1 MTTINGP
8 AEHYR
13 DTIDWLFGLQF
24 VGIKLG
30 LERMRAMAAGWGNPQ
45 RAYEVVHVAGTNG
58 KGSTS
63 SFIAAGLQA
72 AGYRVGLYTSPHLV
86 DFRERIR
93 VNGVMIGQEDV
104 LRMAAALRPEV
115 EARNATFFEATTLMA
130 FRHFAEQGVDIA
142 VVETGLGGRLDAT
155 NIVRPAC
162 SVITPLSLDHTEFL
176 GPTLASI
183 AWEKAGIIKSGRPVL
198 SAAQDEQAMRVLRWR
213 AAAEATRLTA
223 VNSGALHTI
232 EEDATGSLCRLPAFD
247 EAVRI
252 GLPGRHQ
259 LGNAALAADTLLCL
273 RAQGWEKVDEAAM
286 RAGLRDVRH
295 FTGLMGRLQ
304 RLREHPELFIDVGH
318 NVQGLAVLFETWRR
332 LRRPERTHV
341 MFGVQRT
348 KDVSTMLREIAAQG
362 FASVTLVQAR
372 AHEAY
377 AVDDLLRAA
386 MAVGIDAHTVPS
398 VVEGVR
404 DTMGRAGTD
413 SVLVF
418 GSHYV
423 VGEFLR
429 DAESV

>member
-1 MTTINGP
+1 MTTGIAA
-8 AEHYR
+8 AERYR

-30 LERMRAMAAGWGNPQ
+30 LERMRAMAAAWGNPQ
-45 RAYEVVHVAGTNG
+45 RAYAVVHVAGTNG

-93 VNGVMIGQEDV
+93 VNGVMIAKEDV

-115 EARNATFFEATTLMA
+115 DARNATFFEATTLMA

-162 SVITPLSLDHTEFL
+162 SVITALSLDHTEFL
-176 GPTLASI
+176 GPTLACI

-198 SAAQDEQAMRVLRWR
+198 SAAQDEQALRVLRWR
-213 AAAEATRLTA
+213 AAAEAARLTT
-223 VNSGALHTI
+223 VNSGALQLI
-232 EEDATGSLCRLPAFD
+232 DEDATGSICRLPAFD
-247 EAVRI
+247 EVVRI

-259 LGNAALAADTLLCL
+259 LDNAALAVEALRCL
-273 RAQGWEKVDEAAM
+273 RAQGWEKLDEEAM
-286 RAGLRDVRH
+286 RAGLRDVRR

-304 RLREHPELFIDVGH
+304 RLREHPELFVDVGH
-318 NVQGLAVLFETWRR
+318 NAEGLAVLFETWRR
-332 LRRPERTHV
+332 LRRSERTHV
-341 MFGVQRT
+341 LFGVQRT
-348 KDVSTMLREIAAQG
+348 KDVLSMLRVIAAQG

-377 AVDDLLRAA
+377 AVEELLRAA
-386 MAVGIDAHTVPS
+386 NAAGIDAFTAPS
-398 VVEGVR
+398 VAEGVR
-404 DTMGRAGTD
+404 DTVARAGVE

-429 DAESV
+429 DAETV